1 MSADARQ
8 VASEPRR
15 ITVDNLKSLLDRGMP
30 VQIIDAR
37 SDASYQNSDVKIPNA
52 IRISP
57 QDLSPLARLPHDIL
71 SVTYCT

>member
-1 MSADARQ
+1 
-8 VASEPRR
+8 
-15 ITVDNLKSLLDRGMP
+15 MP